1 MEVFMRVENPENE
14 LDYFASYY
22 ICKGL
27 YQDGIINFEEFDRIN
42 RANAQKLGVEPIV
55 EFSHIRL
62 SIGVSVE

>member
-1 MEVFMRVENPENE
+1 MRVENPENE
-14 LDYFASYY
+14 LNYFASYY

-27 YQDGIINFEEFDRIN
+27 YQDGIITFEEFDRIN

-55 EFSHIRL
+55 EFSHIRQ